1 MSEPLQFMMGKYAA
15 EVPADLYYSRNH
27 FWCRVV
33 DGKNRFGF
41 SSYAIKLMQD
51 VYFLDWQVNAGDKV
65 ALLEQIGHI
74 ETSKAVSDL
83 FAPLEGTLLCF
94 NPEVL
99 ADPSAINVNG
109 YDKGWLF
116 EMDGTIDSLMDAN
129 AYHAFL
135 EENWEKAQRML
146 KGKINAGDD

>member
-1 MSEPLQFMMGKYAA
+1 
-15 EVPADLYYSRNH
+15 
-27 FWCRVV
+27 
-33 DGKNRFGF
+33 
-41 SSYAIKLMQD
+41 
-51 VYFLDWQVNAGDKV
+51 
-65 ALLEQIGHI
+65 
-74 ETSKAVSDL
+74 
-83 FAPLEGTLLCF
+83 LLCF